1 MFDDQ
6 RVAQVEHLLQNVQQI
21 RAADTA
27 FAAILG
33 DGSVVTW
40 GAARLM
46 MFDPVGWFSG
56 LEHVC
61 FFYVLG
67 IIILTD

>member
-1 MFDDQ
+1 MI
-6 RVAQVEHLLQNVQQI
+6 AQVEHLLQNVQQI

-40 GAARLM
+40 GAARLKI
-46 MFDPVGWFSG
+46 FDPVGGLPGWNMFDFSMYW
-56 LEHVC
+56 EESSR
-61 FFYVLG
+61 
-67 IIILTD
+67 LTDTW